1 MLDSNLSGIPL
12 SGSYNWGLVFLSYL
26 IAAFTSY
33 TAMNLAMRTRE
44 TQGAQKKIWITGCAV
59 SMGSGIW
66 SMHFVAMLAF
76 QLPVPV
82 FYDIGLTLLSLAIAV
97 LSSGLAFHL
106 ASDPPV
112 SLKQTVLGGL
122 AMGTGIAAMHYSG
135 IMAMEL
141 DAKIRFQPG
150 LFSLS
155 VVIAISASTAALRI
169 VNRLASEKDFFHN
182 HHLKVG
188 GALILGGAISGLHYI
203 VMAAVQF
210 TSTTAP
216 SQAIIFTADTHILA
230 INIAI
235 LTMLI
240 LGISIISSISQ
251 RSALINERQNFFNM
265 LDNLP
270 VCFHLQ
276 APDYSVPFA
285 NKMFRQRFEEP
296 KKKPCYDLMHQRSN
310 PCEVCSTFRVFETG
324 ENVYSVWDSPDNHT
338 YLTVCTP
345 FKDTD
350 GTDLV
355 MEMAIDI
362 TEEKKSEK
370 IIEESRQ
377 RFKAIQDN
385 TLDGILTIN
394 TSGIITIAN
403 PAIETIFGYSPAE
416 LIGKNVTT
424 LIPEPYRDRH
434 LFKMRSYLTTGKS
447 NIIGKLVEVEGNRKD
462 GSVIP
467 IELSVSEY
475 TIGGEKHFIGI
486 IRDITERKKAQQELI
501 LAKEEAE
508 HASNVKSEF
517 LSRMSHELRTPL
529 NAIMGFSQLLQMDRD
544 TWSDEETKSSIR
556 HIYQAGQHLLHLI
569 NNILDLPNNE
579 SEKEG
584 VYPETLSARDAIN
597 NAMSLS
603 QPLASKH
610 QVTMIPPTDESND
623 LFLYADP
630 ARLKQVLLNLISN
643 GIKHNTSGGTVRVT
657 LDALSET
664 RIQISVSDTGP
675 GIERHLMNNIFEP
688 FITGNS
694 TQTTTIGM
702 GIGLTVTRMNVE
714 SMNGTLSVESEPGN
728 GSCFSLNLPRGKSI
742 TVTN

>member
-1 MLDSNLSGIPL
+1 
-12 SGSYNWGLVFLSYL
+12 
-26 IAAFTSY
+26 
-33 TAMNLAMRTRE
+33 MRTRE
-44 TQGAQKKIWITGCAV
+44 AQGAQKKIWITGCAV

-66 SMHFVAMLAF
+66 STHFVAMLAF
-76 QLPVPV
+76 HLPVPV

-135 IMAMEL
+135 IKAMEL
-141 DAKIRFQPG
+141 DAKISFLPG

-155 VVIAISASTAALRI
+155 VVIAIAASTAALRI
-169 VNRLASEKDFFHN
+169 VNRLASGKDFFHN

-285 NKMFRQRFEEP
+285 NKMFRQRFGEP

-324 ENVYSVWDSPDNHT
+324 ENVYSVWDSPDDHT
-338 YLTVCTP
+338 YLTVCTS

-424 LIPEPYRDRH
+424 LIPESYRDRH

-467 IELSVSEY
+467 IELSISEY

-486 IRDITERKKAQQELI
+486 IRDITNRKKAEQELI

-508 HASNVKSEF
+508 YASSVKSEF

-529 NAIMGFSQLLQMDRD
+529 NAIMGFSQLLQMDRGP
-544 TWSDEETKSSIR
+544 WSEEETKNSIR
-556 HIYQAGQHLLHLI
+556 HIHQAGQHLLHLI
-569 NNILDLPNNE
+569 NNILDLPNNQ
-579 SEKEG
+579 SEKKEETF
-584 VYPETLSARDAIN
+584 PETFAVRDAIN
-597 NAMSLS
+597 NAMNRS
-603 QPLASKH
+603 QPLAEKH
-610 QVTMIPPTDESND
+610 KITLIPPPDEATD

-630 ARLKQVLLNLISN
+630 ARFQQVLLNLISN
-643 GIKHNTSGGTVRVT
+643 GIKHNTPGGTVRVT
-657 LDALSET
+657 LEALSES
-664 RIQISVSDTGP
+664 RIQISIFDTGP
-675 GIERHLMNNIFEP
+675 GIERRLMDNIFEP
-688 FITGNS
+688 FTTGNS
-694 TQTTTIGM
+694 TQTTTNGM
-702 GIGLTVTRMNVE
+702 GIGLTVSRMNVE
-714 SMNGTLSVESEPGN
+714 LMNGTLSVQSEPGN
-728 GSCFSLNLPRGKSI
+728 GSCFSLDLPRGKSI
-742 TVTN
+742 KAPH